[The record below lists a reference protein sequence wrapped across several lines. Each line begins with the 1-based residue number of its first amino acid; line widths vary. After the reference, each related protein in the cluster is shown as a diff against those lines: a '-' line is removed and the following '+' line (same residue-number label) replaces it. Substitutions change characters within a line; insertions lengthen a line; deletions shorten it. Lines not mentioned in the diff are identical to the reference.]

1 MGIILGLL
9 GAGGS
14 ILTIPILV
22 YIFKIP
28 VQISMTY
35 SLFIVGLSSII
46 GSIRYRNLISFKVSG
61 IFIIPSIVGVSLAR
75 SYIVHSL
82 PYKIAGFSLDS
93 LLMLF
98 LSALMAM
105 ASYFML
111 SSKVIEESKT
121 SDIENINVAIY
132 AFIFGILIG
141 IFGVGGG
148 FLIVPTLV
156 LFLHMP
162 ISSAIPTSLFII
174 ALNSV
179 FGLLFDKSIFH
190 YNDYGLLCI
199 LVSIALIGMTFGI
212 KISKRIQVGSLKVF
226 FGWFILLVAIL
237 IILRELLV

>member
-46 GSIRYRNLISFKVSG
+46 GSIRYRNLISFKVSS
-61 IFIIPSIVGVSLAR
+61 IFIIPSIIGVSLAR
-75 SYIVHSL
+75 SYIIHAL
-82 PYKIAGFSLDS
+82 PSTIAGFSVDS
-93 LLMLF
+93 ILMLF
-98 LSALMAM
+98 LSILMM
-105 ASYFML
+105 VASYFML
-111 SSKVIEESKT
+111 SSNIAEESKADMK
-121 SDIENINVAIY
+121 SINVAIY
-132 AFIFGILIG
+132 AFIFGILMG

-156 LFLHMP
+156 LFLHMQ

-174 ALNSV
+174 ALNSI
-179 FGLLFDKSIFH
+179 FGILFDKSIFD

-199 LVSIALIGMTFGI
+199 LISIALIGMMFGI
-212 KISKRIQVGSLKVF
+212 KIGKRIQVGSLKVF